1 MLAVDGSIHSE
12 YAIHVADEL
21 PQRSAS
27 PSPAELL
34 RAALEKIVFFEWRLG
49 EIAAEL
55 AAAQTRAAHAET
67 ERLRAEEQGRN
78 AQVQAQ
84 AARLSLAEIEADRA
98 RLAALLARP
107 AHAAQADAAGP
118 ALEAERARAAQLQA
132 ELDDAREQI
141 SRQRSERER
150 WLSEMIEQARSG
162 GEAPA
167 ALAEFISELR
177 GEVLAL
183 REREKLTDALMS
195 ERGFTLPPPARTLAP
210 APQPHRDDNAVEEAR
225 ALWAQGRLG
234 GTAGARDRARAATA
248 LGVAAPERPL
258 EPARPAPPLP
268 LQPPSSRE
276 GAAARALAE
285 QCLRG
290 LQSPDAARRAQAA
303 GHLAAV
309 PSKAAAP
316 LVAHALGLETDSKAR
331 ASLVRALVACGGEG
345 AAELASGMLAG
356 TEAPIV
362 RLAAVEAL
370 ASLGG
375 ERGRAALE
383 AGARDPAAAVRR
395 RTATLLLSLREGH
408 DLLALLAADGDPTVR
423 AASAPPVIDEVA
435 PVASA
440 PAPKP
445 VVRDLAA
452 EALQAC
458 RASIFGLSEPEL
470 ADALRIDAGP
480 AAELASRLIDLGR
493 LSRRGKRLVARGEA
507 EARGEERR

>member
-1 MLAVDGSIHSE
+1 M
-12 YAIHVADEL
+12 ADDL
-21 PQRSAS
+21 QQRGAS

-55 AAAQTRAAHAET
+55 AAAQTRAAHEGT
-67 ERLRAEEQGRN
+67 ERLRAEEQSRS

-84 AARLSLAEIEADRA
+84 AARLSLAELEADRA

-107 AHAAQADAAGP
+107 AHAAQADAGP

-132 ELDDAREQI
+132 ELEDARDQI
-141 SRQRSERER
+141 SRQRTERER

-177 GEVLAL
+177 GEVIAL
-183 REREKLTDALMS
+183 REREKITDALMT
-195 ERGFTLPPPARTLAP
+195 ERGFTLPPPARAP
-210 APQPHRDDNAVEEAR
+210 SPTPQPHRDDNAVEEAR

-248 LGVAAPERPL
+248 MGVAAPERPL
-258 EPARPAPPLP
+258 EPARPAPPPSSVSTSL
-268 LQPPSSRE
+268 PPSTSRD

-290 LQSPDAARRAQAA
+290 LQSPDAARRSQAA

-309 PSKAAAP
+309 PNKAAAP
-316 LVAHALGLETDSKAR
+316 LVAHALGLESDAKAR
-331 ASLVRALVACGGEG
+331 AALVRALVACGGEG
-345 AAELASGMLAG
+345 AAELASGMLSEA
-356 TEAPIV
+356 EAPIV

-375 ERGRAALE
+375 DRGRAALE

-395 RTATLLLSLREGH
+395 RTATLLLSSREGQ
-408 DLLALLAADGDPTVR
+408 DLLAALAADADPSVR
-423 AASAPPVIDEVA
+423 AASAPPFLPDEAAA
-435 PVASA
+435 PVET
-440 PAPKP
+440 PAPKA

-452 EALQAC
+452 EAQDAC

-470 ADALRIDAGP
+470 AAALSIDEAP

-493 LSRRGKRLVARGEA
+493 LSRRGKRLVARGDLEG
-507 EARGEERR
+507 REERR